1 MEFLL
6 AGHVATE
13 AAARAFMEAATDA
26 PEIDISEELER
37 LAVFKARARA
47 AAELPSRRV
56 GVGQGVGLAGYDPG
70 PSRGMS
76 WYRQRVAAVL
86 PPETHQRAAAAA
98 HASFACSPR
107 ARCVSTLYYQAHA
120 RGGRPGAGAGPARR
134 SRWTSPAQPAL
145 PGQQA
150 AGGACAAERV
160 ACRALLVPNPNA
172 NPAGTQEMTGVPD
185 AEVDRAVVEAD
196 GDLDTAVAAIHARRS
211 ASAPPAPAANGGAS
225 RPRAARQP
233 CARRPRLLSCGVN
246 RRVLRARPPGAALP
260 YAIGCT
266 DAAPH
271 TLHKELQPWRQ
282 G

>member
-98 HASFACSPR
+98 GQGQGRDRR
-107 ARCVSTLYYQAHA
+107 AE
-120 RGGRPGAGAGPARR
+120 
-134 SRWTSPAQPAL
+134 
-145 PGQQA
+145 A
-150 AGGACAAERV
+150 AG
-160 ACRALLVPNPNA
+160 
-172 NPAGTQEMTGVPD
+172 Q
-185 AEVDRAVVEAD
+185 
-196 GDLDTAVAAIHARRS
+196 ARPSQPSR
-211 ASAPPAPAANGGAS
+211 AS
-225 RPRAARQP
+225 RPRAAPVQRSAP
-233 CARRPRLLSCGVN
+233 LAVLFWCLILTLTPLARRR
-246 RRVLRARPPGAALP
+246 
-260 YAIGCT
+260 
-266 DAAPH
+266 
-271 TLHKELQPWRQ
+271 
-282 G
+282 